1 MCDNQTDIKQ
11 LEILEQKLGYC
22 FQNKKRL
29 LEALTHRSHK
39 SANNNERLEFL
50 GDAVLDLVIADFLF
64 EKFPQLQEGSLSK
77 MRAAIVN
84 EKSFSQLAQH
94 LGIGDFLLLS
104 NAEENNNGRKK
115 PSILSDTFEA
125 IFGAIYLESNIV
137 AVKKIISTL
146 LENIYPDS
154 NLYNLNTDHK
164 TTLQEL
170 TQAHY
175 GEVPTYLILNTTG
188 PDHKKVFEVSVSI
201 CGKEIAKATGNSK
214 KKAQQNAAE
223 IALHCFKT
231 KGSL

>member
-125 IFGAIYLESNIV
+125 IFG
-137 AVKKIISTL
+137 
-146 LENIYPDS
+146 
-154 NLYNLNTDHK
+154 NLSRIQHCRCQKNHLYIARKHLPRFQSIQSQYRPQNNTPR
-164 TTLQEL
+164 
-170 TQAHY
+170 AH
-175 GEVPTYLILNTTG
+175 T
-188 PDHKKVFEVSVSI
+188 S
-201 CGKEIAKATGNSK
+201 
-214 KKAQQNAAE
+214 
-223 IALHCFKT
+223 ALW
-231 KGSL
+231 